1 MSLFTQ
7 DLFAEARTLGLTDGF
22 VGTFADLQQLV
33 LEATLVDPNE
43 DGFLVYERHL
53 EDQGWADK
61 FWEEDAMRTGA
72 MGLPPLDLAFPE
84 LLAA

>member
-7 DLFAEARTLGLTDGF
+7 DLFAEAHALGVTTGF

-33 LEATLVDPNE
+33 LEATDVDPNE
-43 DGFLVYERHL
+43 DGFLAYERHL
-53 EDQGWADK
+53 EDAGWADK
-61 FWEEDAMRTGA
+61 FWEEDAMLTGA